1 MPGSLNLIISKEAKE
16 TISPVIEIIGNS
28 QLLNLLEQFPQ
39 IIFII
44 GQSSCMMRIFGLTIP
59 ERLKFPE

>member
-39 IIFII
+39 IIYII
-44 GQSSCMMRIFGLTIP
+44 GQNSCIKRIFGLTIP
-59 ERLKFPE
+59 EWLKIPE